1 MKQLLAISIVTFVL
15 LSSGNS
21 GARDDHQMFP
31 IADALNTPAAKE
43 KLDPKIKLYFGDR
56 KYPAVL
62 KDFGEWKTNKKTN
75 AFNKSDKA
83 ACEWTFL
90 SAILELQERAVKEGG
105 DAVVAIK
112 SNYKSIEHSS
122 ETEYMCGS
130 GAMVSGV
137 AFKGRVVKLGK

>member
-1 MKQLLAISIVTFVL
+1 MKRLLVIRAATLAL
-15 LSSGNS
+15 LTAGNS
-21 GARDDHQMFP
+21 IARDDHQMFP
-31 IADALNTPAAKE
+31 IADALDTPAAKE

-56 KYPAVL
+56 KHPAVI
-62 KDFGEWKTNKKTN
+62 KDLGEWKTNKKTN
-75 AFNKSDKA
+75 AFNKTDKA

-112 SNYKSIEHSS
+112 SNYKSIEHNS

>member
-1 MKQLLAISIVTFVL
+1 MKQLLAISIATFGL
-15 LSSGNS
+15 LASGNS
-21 GARDDHQMFP
+21 SARDDHQMFP
-31 IADALNTPAAKE
+31 IADALNAPAAKE
-43 KLDPKIKLYFGDR
+43 KLDPKIKLYFGNQPH
-56 KYPAVL
+56 PAVL

-75 AFNKSDKA
+75 AFNKTDKA

-130 GAMVSGV
+130 GALVAGV
-137 AFKGRVVKLGK
+137 AFKGRVVKLGR